1 MNAFFIH
8 KTDQNVNTIT
18 GEIMYIKTQEIES
31 ILKDKNK
38 IDSIIN
44 KNKINEYFES
54 LDSFILAVSI
64 LPHKNMN
71 KTKLMIYNF
80 IYLINN
86 IDSVFKKESKFIKE
100 ICKPNYRIDYNIK
113 KYLTKLRYSNILLI
127 DK

>member
-1 MNAFFIH
+1 
-8 KTDQNVNTIT
+8 
-18 GEIMYIKTQEIES
+18 MYIITKEIES
-31 ILKDKNK
+31 ILIDKNK
-38 IDSIIN
+38 IDNIIN
-44 KNKINEYFES
+44 NKKIDNYFES
-54 LDSFILAVSI
+54 LDSFIFAISI

-86 IDSVFKKESKFIKE
+86 IDSKFKNKSIFIKE
-100 ICKPNYRIDYNIK
+100 MCKPNNGIDYNIK